1 MRTLGLLGGMS
12 WESTLPYYRIINER
26 VRARLGGLH
35 SAKLF
40 LYSVDFA
47 EVEAL
52 QMRGDWDAG
61 GALLADAAE
70 SLQRA
75 GAEAIVICTNTMH
88 KVVAAIEQ
96 RVALPILHIADATAA
111 RVINA
116 GVTDAGIQRVGLL
129 GTRFT
134 MEQDFYRGR
143 LADGG
148 LDVLVA
154 DESGREQV
162 HRIIYDELCLG
173 VIREESRVILRSVM
187 QGLVTRGAQGIIL
200 GCTEIGLLVGDRD
213 TSVPTFDTAAIHAEY
228 AADWAL
234 AVTDG

>member
-40 LYSVDFA
+40 LYSMDFA
-47 EVEAL
+47 EIEAL
-52 QMRGDWDAG
+52 QMRGDWETAG
-61 GALLADAAE
+61 SLLADAAE

-111 RVINA
+111 RVIN
-116 GVTDAGIQRVGLL
+116 GGIRRVGLL

-143 LADGG
+143 LAASG
-148 LDVLVA
+148 LDVLIPDDA
-154 DESGREQV
+154 GREHV

-173 VIREESRVILRSVM
+173 VIREESRVILRDVM
-187 QGLVTRGAQGIIL
+187 KDLVVRGAQGIVL
-200 GCTEIGLLVGDRD
+200 GCTEIGLLVGDGD
-213 TSVPTFDTAAIHAEY
+213 TTVPTFDTAAIHAEY

-234 AVTDG
+234 VAGDS

>member
-88 KVVAAIEQ
+88 KVVTAIER
-96 RVALPILHIADATAA
+96 RVTLPILHIADATAS
-111 RVINA
+111 RVT
-116 GVTDAGIQRVGLL
+116 GAGIQRVGLL

-134 MEQDFYRGR
+134 MEQNFYRGR
-143 LADGG
+143 LSDAG
-148 LDVLVA
+148 LDVLVP
-154 DESGREQV
+154 DEAGREHV
-162 HRIIYDELCLG
+162 HRIIYEELCLG
-173 VIREESRVILRSVM
+173 VIRQESRVILRGLM
-187 QGLVTRGAQGIIL
+187 QELVARGAQGIIL
-200 GCTEIGLLVGDRD
+200 GCTEIGLLVGDGD
-213 TSVPTFDTAAIHAEY
+213 ASVPTFDTTSIHAEY

-234 AVTDG
+234 GGTT